1 MNQVSRIIEDVKQ
14 EKERNDKIF
23 KGITFEVRT
32 EQVIMFFNY
41 EEIVDTQ
48 NENHYFIKHNHDPE
62 FIDIQELNAI
72 KKSLD
77 EFHVLYNER
86 RDDFMWFY

>member
-1 MNQVSRIIEDVKQ
+1 MISLNQVSRIIEDVKQ

-86 RDDFMWFY
+86 RDDFM

>member
-1 MNQVSRIIEDVKQ
+1 VISLDQTSRIIEDVKR
-14 EKERNDKIF
+14 EKQRDDKIF
-23 KGITFEVRT
+23 KGVTFEVRT

-48 NENHYFIKHNHDPE
+48 NQDQYFIKHNHDPE
-62 FIDIQELNAI
+62 FIDIQELNAL

-77 EFHVLYNER
+77 ELHIAYSER
-86 RDDFMWFY
+86 RDDFM